1 MTEVMVVI
9 ARPAADLR
17 CFAFN
22 NGNNRVIR
30 NPAALDAVVVD
41 DIT

>member
-1 MTEVMVVI
+1 MPEVVIVI
-9 ARPAADLR
+9 ARSAANFR

-22 NGNNRVIR
+22 DGDDRVIR
-30 NPAALDAVVVD
+30 NATTLDAVVVD

>member
-1 MTEVMVVI
+1 MPEVVVVI
-9 ARPAADLR
+9 ARPAADFR
-17 CFAFN
+17 CFAFD

-30 NPAALDAVVVD
+30 NAATLDAVVVD